1 MHVSHAAVCLCTR
14 HLTEQECQEIW
25 CFGTNGKTFL
35 NAVSEARVAQ
45 IARSYGCTPLAAWL
59 LDCVFTGL
67 LHPPG
72 FKCLPTANA
81 PSAQAE
87 ESADWPE
94 WARGLVED
102 VVGVDGAEDCAA
114 ATSRKVDIME
124 AVCVVSLGGA
134 AKTHLLEFFCKLVQQ
149 LDAPQALYVKGVPPI
164 RRQVGNFSALAIMA
178 KQHGKIVYCPDE
190 WGLAVHPARGTT
202 PKGTSTSQMMSMQAC
217 VVDFVLVMKECVHVV
232 SRAISDPCCL
242 RAQRR

>member
-1 MHVSHAAVCLCTR
+1 MHVSHAAVCLRTR

-81 PSAQAE
+81 SSAQAE
-87 ESADWPE
+87 ERHHLMIERMVAISEA
-94 WARGLVED
+94 GLW
-102 VVGVDGAEDCAA
+102 GAE
-114 ATSRKVDIME
+114 
-124 AVCVVSLGGA
+124 
-134 AKTHLLEFFCKLVQQ
+134 
-149 LDAPQALYVKGVPPI
+149 
-164 RRQVGNFSALAIMA
+164 
-178 KQHGKIVYCPDE
+178 
-190 WGLAVHPARGTT
+190 
-202 PKGTSTSQMMSMQAC
+202 
-217 VVDFVLVMKECVHVV
+217 VHV
-232 SRAISDPCCL
+232 
-242 RAQRR
+242 

>member
-1 MHVSHAAVCLCTR
+1 MHVSHAAVCLRTR

-190 WGLAVHPARGTT
+190 WGLAVLGDDTEGDQHVANDVHAGLCRGFC
-202 PKGTSTSQMMSMQAC
+202 AC
-217 VVDFVLVMKECVHVV
+217 DERVCACGQSSYF
-232 SRAISDPCCL
+232 
-242 RAQRR
+242 

>member
-1 MHVSHAAVCLCTR
+1 MIQNRPCTASN
-14 HLTEQECQEIW
+14 CQEIW

-102 VVGVDGAEDCAA
+102 VVGVALVGGMILRCRCPRSAGECPTWWRLWISCSRGPKPNRKRPRPRWQHGARSCSKCAA
-114 ATSRKVDIME
+114 RTWPW
-124 AVCVVSLGGA
+124 
-134 AKTHLLEFFCKLVQQ
+134 T
-149 LDAPQALYVKGVPPI
+149 
-164 RRQVGNFSALAIMA
+164 
-178 KQHGKIVYCPDE
+178 
-190 WGLAVHPARGTT
+190 ARTFR
-202 PKGTSTSQMMSMQAC
+202 P
-217 VVDFVLVMKECVHVV
+217 
-232 SRAISDPCCL
+232 
-242 RAQRR
+242 

>member
-124 AVCVVSLGGA
+124 AVCVVSLGASSLQMVWLRHCSGTGCSSICLKITQQPLSGC
-134 AKTHLLEFFCKLVQQ
+134 AKHWCQKKCYL
-149 LDAPQALYVKGVPPI
+149 QA
-164 RRQVGNFSALAIMA
+164 RR
-178 KQHGKIVYCPDE
+178 
-190 WGLAVHPARGTT
+190 T
-202 PKGTSTSQMMSMQAC
+202 
-217 VVDFVLVMKECVHVV
+217 
-232 SRAISDPCCL
+232 
-242 RAQRR
+242 